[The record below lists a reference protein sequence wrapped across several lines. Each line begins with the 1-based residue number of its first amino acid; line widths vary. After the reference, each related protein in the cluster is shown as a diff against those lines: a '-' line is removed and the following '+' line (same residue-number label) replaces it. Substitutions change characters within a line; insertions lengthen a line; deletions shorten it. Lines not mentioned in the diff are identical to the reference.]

1 MNELRGLWR
10 GKVKDEVHS
19 DHNGE
24 WIEGDLI
31 CDKMSDG
38 YISYGIASRERG
50 EILVYEVDPN
60 TLGEC
65 AGAPDKNGKPI
76 FEGDVVVWDYD
87 ETDLDGSTHTTPGAV
102 FWDGELCGFFVG
114 ETAGD
119 IDDKCRVIGNIYDSP
134 DLLKGGKYDER

>member
-1 MNELRGLWR
+1 MINELRELWR

-38 YISYGIASRERG
+38 YVSYGIASRERG
-50 EILVYEVDPN
+50 KILVYEVDPD
-60 TLGEC
+60 TLGESSSIR
-65 AGAPDKNGKPI
+65 DKNKKPI

-87 ETDLDGSTHTTPGAV
+87 EADLDGSTHTTPEAV
-102 FWDGELCGFFVG
+102 FWDNELCRFFVG
-114 ETAGD
+114 ETATD
-119 IDDKCRVIGNIYDSP
+119 VNDECRVIGNIYDNS
-134 DLLKGGKYDER
+134 DFLGGS